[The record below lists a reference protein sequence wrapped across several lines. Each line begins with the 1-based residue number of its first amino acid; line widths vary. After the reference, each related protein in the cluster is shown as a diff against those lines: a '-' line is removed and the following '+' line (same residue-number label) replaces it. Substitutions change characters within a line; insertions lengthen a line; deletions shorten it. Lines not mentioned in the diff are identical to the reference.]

1 MPVKREKLGPETI
14 RSFKSSPSPLG
25 LNQLIA
31 ATSVLMRFLSFRLT
45 FFAVTLVLNVTS
57 LPAKGPPQAT
67 PTPDPALELSPAQD
81 RAVQQVADYFDQTEK
96 PIRARLKT
104 AQDDYNLALKAKP
117 VDQSTLQAKAAAVQK
132 ATALLAAEEALH
144 RANVLTLLTP
154 AQRKMV
160 TKLEL
165 TGKLPGEKNNSKV
178 KDHAH

>member
-1 MPVKREKLGPETI
+1 MRRKSKKSPPRKRSERFGSIALA
-14 RSFKSSPSPLG
+14 SFL
-25 LNQLIA
+25 
-31 ATSVLMRFLSFRLT
+31 
-45 FFAVTLVLNVTS
+45 AVAS
-57 LPAKGPPQAT
+57 LRAKDPPQVT

-104 AQDDYNLALKAKP
+104 TQDDYNLALKAKP

-154 AQRKMV
+154 AQREMV
-160 TKLEL
+160 IKLAL
-165 TGKLPGEKNNSKV
+165 TGKLPGEKEWSKV